1 MSLIDDTRVC
11 DHEETALTICEPK
24 WPMREKLWFAAILL
38 AAIAT
43 YAPTFRYL
51 WTKWMEDAQYSIAP
65 LVPFVS
71 GYFIWKKWPEVKV
84 LKRSSSVWGLVL
96 ISAALILHLAGVA
109 LDISGPSSLSLMLCL
124 LGGCL
129 YFHSSALVRTLAFPL
144 AYAFFLIPVPGGILD
159 RVGFPLQLWAS
170 GATAMLLSLTG
181 IEVVRSGVNL
191 SVPGYDFQVAQACS
205 GMSSLMALVGV
216 TAVFAYISKLPI
228 IFKWILFALAI
239 PIALA
244 ANVIR
249 ITTIALVG
257 YQWGPKAAQDI
268 YHDWS
273 SPLLFIVAIL
283 IIIAISRGFEWL
295 SRRLGMA

>member
-1 MSLIDDTRVC
+1 MLQ
-11 DHEETALTICEPK
+11 
-24 WPMREKLWFAAILL
+24 EKIWLAAILL
-38 AAIAT
+38 ATIAT
-43 YAPTFRYL
+43 YAPTFHYF
-51 WTKWMEDAQYSIAP
+51 WTRWMEDAQYSLAP

-71 GYFIWKKWPEVKV
+71 GYFIWKKWPEVKT
-84 LKRSSSVWGLVL
+84 LRRSPSVWGLVI
-96 ISAALILHLAGVA
+96 ISLALMLHLVGVA
-109 LDISGPSSLSLMLCL
+109 LDISGPSSFSLLLCL

-129 YFHSSALVRTLAFPL
+129 YFHGSELVRTLAFPL

-159 RVGFPLQLWAS
+159 RIGFPLQLWAS
-170 GATAMLLSLTG
+170 GTTATLLSLMG

-205 GMSSLMALVGV
+205 GMSSLVALVGV
-216 TAVFAYISKLPI
+216 TAVFAYISRLPVV
-228 IFKWILFALAI
+228 FKWILFILAI

-273 SPLLFIVAIL
+273 SPLLFVAAIL
-283 IIIAISRGFEWL
+283 LIITISRGFEWL
-295 SRRLGMA
+295 SKRLNMA